1 MDIFVSITDANGKKQ
16 TFKLRSQPIIIGR
29 AKSSHVVIKDDLAS
43 SQHMCIW
50 HEDECVYIEDYKS
63 KNGVYL
69 NGVKVFK
76 QRIYV
81 KDKIKIGY
89 STLTLDEKKMNSETI
104 KALTSTDST
113 RVGGEVTLQIETH
126 KEKSK
131 RIKNAYKK
139 NTSVAKSKL
148 YEGAG
153 SNKNV
158 SDGLSGKSLVIKE
171 YSAWVI
177 DLFLSVLTIGIPYF
191 ILKVL
196 YPEEFVKYI
205 NPELGHNAYI
215 TGDALYI
222 TGASILMSFIFY
234 KWNRGRKKGS
244 IGEKLLGLD

>member
-43 SQHMCIW
+43 SQHMSIW
-50 HEDECVYIEDYKS
+50 HEGECVYIEDHKS

-76 QRIYV
+76 QRIYI

-89 STLTLDEKKMNSETI
+89 CTLILDEKKMNSETI

-113 RVGGEVTLQIETH
+113 RVVGEVTLEIETH
-126 KEKSK
+126 KERTK
-131 RIKNAYKK
+131 RIRHANKK
-139 NTSVAKSKL
+139 NTSIAKSKL
-148 YEGAG
+148 YKGAG

-158 SDGLSGKSLVIKE
+158 SDGLSEKTLVIKE
-171 YSAWVI
+171 YSAWFVDI
-177 DLFLSVLTIGIPYF
+177 FLATLTIGIPYF
-191 ILKVL
+191 LLKLL

-222 TGASILMSFIFY
+222 TGVSILMSFIFY